1 MSSSPLFVLMAL
13 TSFLVLPGGGIQTPG
28 GSVADLLLQDEIAQA
43 EVLLNTQPKTAE
55 SIAFRGEIEFRRGN
69 FDRAE
74 ALYKESLQTDSKTAR
89 AHFGLGKLAMTK
101 LKRKEAV
108 KAIRRAV
115 KLDPAEPLYRLYASE
130 AWAIEKNYAEQRKA
144 LQEYVRLN
152 PIHSPN
158 DADRLAEAKAGLEVI
173 KALGSGRIG
182 KVEAPQSPA
191 PIRFRKSLNLIF
203 MNVMINDKGPYDF
216 AIDTGASQTVLS
228 EKLAAD
234 LGLKPITSTIMH
246 GVGGAGKIDTKL
258 YKLDEIAFGDLKVK
272 NVPVGTFNDPLVT
285 QLADGILGTAILS
298 DFIVTVNYPESQL
311 ELARKKGS
319 NNGEVIPARFF
330 SNLLLVPI
338 QVNGEH
344 RGNFVVDTGAVTTV
358 LSLNMA
364 GNLGVTEDTPG
375 AKIDMGL
382 AGVGGFEGVV
392 LRIPNVTFKTAQNTE
407 VYPQVVSIDLKQI
420 SKMIGTE
427 VAGVIGFDFFRD
439 YRLTL
444 DYYAA
449 EVTLAK

>member
-1 MSSSPLFVLMAL
+1 MAL

-319 NNGEVIPARFF
+319 NNGEMIPARFF